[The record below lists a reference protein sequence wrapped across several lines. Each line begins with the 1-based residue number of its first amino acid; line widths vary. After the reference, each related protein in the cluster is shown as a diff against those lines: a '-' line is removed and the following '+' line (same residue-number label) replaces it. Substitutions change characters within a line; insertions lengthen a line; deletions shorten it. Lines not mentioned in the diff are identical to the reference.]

1 MKHVQSAYASSIKI
15 EHKIKGKSINKKK
28 KMVLFCVSTPGPL
41 KLYYIYVPSINII
54 DYERYKNTNDIIDI
68 LL

>member
-1 MKHVQSAYASSIKI
+1 
-15 EHKIKGKSINKKK
+15 
-28 KMVLFCVSTPGPL
+28 MVLFCVSTPGPL